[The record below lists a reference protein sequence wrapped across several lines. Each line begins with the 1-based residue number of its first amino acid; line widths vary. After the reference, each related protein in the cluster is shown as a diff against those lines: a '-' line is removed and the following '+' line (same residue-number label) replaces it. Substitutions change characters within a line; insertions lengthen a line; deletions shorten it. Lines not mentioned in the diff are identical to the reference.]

1 MKKFKT
7 SALLLCAISSI
18 AMLSSCGNKRANE
31 NSIQFWHTFGKEI
44 VAKLEK
50 QISAFEKVIY
60 ERDGVSISIE
70 QSYQGDYAALSDK
83 ILNGYA
89 TGNTPTI
96 TVAYPD
102 NIADYLELENN
113 KGDLVVNLD
122 DYINSPEYGLGVKDE
137 IFKEETKVS
146 DIVESFYEEGKNYK
160 YEGTYSIP
168 LMKSTEIMLYN
179 QAVVSRALLDL
190 GIEKDVDRYMKNI
203 TWDEFMTLLQQIANN
218 FDKYGMKDPK
228 GGDSYA
234 LYYDS
239 DANLFITQCYQ
250 RGIDYISMKDGK
262 GSIDFNN
269 SKAVELLNEFKGMRD
284 AKLLTTKGST
294 DGKYGSDY
302 FKAMRTAFVVGST
315 GGSGYSDPG
324 VSFNVGVCKFP
335 SYKGVPAERQKYV
348 SQGVTLGLLK
358 NSSAS
363 KEVNDKKARYGWEFI
378 KYITSP
384 TNNVDLAMESKG
396 YVPVRYSAYET
407 ESYQEFLNI
416 KDEKDYSVKVANG
429 VINEINGNYFNYPVF
444 KGSAEARTQSEGAVK
459 QVLLGK
465 LTPEKAL
472 EEAYKEAIK
481 KAQ

>member
-18 AMLSSCGNKRANE
+18 AMLSSCGKKGINE
-31 NSIQFWHTFGKEI
+31 NTIQFWHTFGKEI
-44 VAKLEK
+44 VVKLEK
-50 QISAFEKVIY
+50 QISAFEKAIY
-60 ERDGVSISIE
+60 DRDGVSISIE
-70 QSYQGDYAALSDK
+70 QSYQGDYDALSDK
-83 ILNGYA
+83 VLNGYA

-102 NIADYLELENN
+102 NIADYLELESN

-122 DYINSPEYGLGVKDE
+122 NYINSPEYGLGVKDD
-137 IFKEETKVS
+137 IFKEETKAS
-146 DIVESFYEEGKNYK
+146 DIVESFYEEGQNYK
-160 YEGTYSIP
+160 YQGTYSMP

-179 QAVVSRALLDL
+179 EAVVSRALLDL
-190 GIEKDVDRYMKNI
+190 GIEKDVDKYMKNI
-203 TWDEFMTLLQQIANN
+203 TWDEFMALLQQIANN
-218 FDKYGMKDPK
+218 FEKYGMKDPE

-294 DGKYGSDY
+294 DGRYGSDY

-324 VSFNVGVCKFP
+324 VSFDVGVCKFP
-335 SYKGVPAERQKYV
+335 CYKGVPVEKQKYV

-363 KEVNDKKARYGWEFI
+363 KEVNDKKTRYGWEFI

-384 TNNVDLAMESKG
+384 TNNAELAMESKG
-396 YVPVRYSAYET
+396 YVPVRTSAYESEEYLEYLNDDGYST
-407 ESYQEFLNI
+407 E
-416 KDEKDYSVKVANG
+416 VAKS